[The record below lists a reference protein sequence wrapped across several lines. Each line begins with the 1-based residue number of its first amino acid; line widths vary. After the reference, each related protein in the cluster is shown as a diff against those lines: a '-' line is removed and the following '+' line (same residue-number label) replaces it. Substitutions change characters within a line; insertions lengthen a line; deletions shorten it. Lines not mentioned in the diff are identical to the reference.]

1 MAQKILKK
9 NRSRFGIAFLGIIS
23 ICGLYTTTAHAQ
35 DAEKIVKQKAFEQ
48 IFGDAVRLDPA
59 MVAKVK
65 DDTPG
70 KRHYVDKD
78 NDGKP
83 EEVWFID
90 IEPRHTEAKKPI
102 LVKVIDEN
110 GNLEMDKEPE
120 KYGDLWI
127 ADWHADGLVDAVI
140 SYRDLDGDADLDLME
155 WFTYQKKYWRVPFDG
170 LRLLVSTDDG
180 DDNLLLYD
188 MDYIYYQEP
197 CEDFSHLGGDETD
210 ISYYFNVEQNR
221 WIPYFENPFF
231 FYDCNGDGVTEEVLR
246 ISGIDDIVHSVRWS
260 IDADNDGTLEQPRDF
275 DVGIT
280 ALAAGWEDDKEL
292 ESDFQYMDFTMRI
305 PGKQTEHFMFR
316 GIPTGPVMKRDAARD
331 YMRSVIWER
340 VLMVWDENDL
350 NIAYND
356 PNYLI
361 ERWEGI
367 ISAASTDSG
376 YVMPR
381 IGGPD
386 CGPFNNRYE
395 MVLKPEGPNEFYFNP
410 ADHRLHIK
418 NSDRTW
424 LKVDYDYDTETDMG
438 YLWVDTDKDG
448 IVDRLD
454 IDTDGDGVTDDSY
467 PIDVSKVKPVEWT
480 FKDINAAFSPVMK
493 TEPEKRYLLVK
504 ALSAALESVGEG
516 KVTDPVW
523 DMMEN
528 SMRGVR
534 IDRVISR
541 RLVNSDETLMYYLTL
556 VQDRQIDRLKKSGYQ
571 NRSFWKKFNAAR
583 SKGDTQAM
591 TKTVAKHFKTGR
603 PKEDFHAWASRLR
616 EEEDKPR
623 VAWNNEWLPPNW
635 GWESE
640 KAAFRFYLG
649 HFDIFGKRQWI
660 DSLIMP
666 RIAEGKSYHIDQ
678 NGWGMDILHV
688 GKTAG
693 CGGVIL
699 YVNGVPYPV
708 RNETGEGN
716 PIFTCKLVEET
727 HDRVTLEFVAEGVG
741 PENAPYTVRLRPSI
755 GAGDLYSSVEATVDG
770 GAQDD
775 KIELALGLV
784 RLPDETFFSDK
795 DAGVLASWGFQEPQ
809 IGWIGMGIIFPPER
823 FLRFDDQQ
831 EEHRVLLDCKP
842 GEPVTYYIRS
852 DWLRGH
858 QFPCSPSAQDWFD
871 ELKNNTEPTPF
882 S

>member
-23 ICGLYTTTAHAQ
+23 ICGLYTTTVHAQ

-48 IFGDAVRLDPA
+48 VFGDAVRLDPA

-140 SYRDLDGDADLDLME
+140 SYRDIDGDGDLDVME
-155 WFTYQKKYWRVPFDG
+155 WFTYGKKNWRVPFDG
-170 LRLLVSTDDG
+170 LRALVSTDDG
-180 DDNLLLYD
+180 DDNLLDYD
-188 MDYIYYQEP
+188 IDYVYYQIP
-197 CEDFSHLGGDETD
+197 CQNHSHFGGNE
-210 ISYYFNVEQNR
+210 SFVAYYLNPEQDK
-221 WIPYFENPFF
+221 WIPYFENPFL
-231 FYDCNGDGVTEEVLR
+231 FYDF
-246 ISGIDDIVHSVRWS
+246 
-260 IDADNDGTLEQPRDF
+260 DNDGISEEVIRVEGKEDTVRTLRWSFNVNPIAGKQRDF
-275 DVGIT
+275 DVSFS
-280 ALAAGWEDDKEL
+280 ACAKGWRQEKGWQ
-292 ESDFQYMDFTMRI
+292 SNFTMCL
-305 PGKQTEHFMFR
+305 PEEQTENFTIR
-316 GIPTGPVMKRDAARD
+316 DIPTGPVLKRSSARD
-331 YMRSVIWER
+331 YLQTVTWER
-340 VLMVWDENDL
+340 LLMTWNENNL
-350 NIAYND
+350 NIAFND
-356 PNYLI
+356 PKDTI
-361 ERWEGI
+361 ERWEGVI
-367 ISAASTDSG
+367 NAESTDSG
-376 YVMPR
+376 YYMPR

-386 CGPFNNRYE
+386 CGPYNKRYE
-395 MVLKPEGPNEFYFNP
+395 LVLEPSGPNEFYFNP
-410 ADHRLHIK
+410 ADHRVHIK
-418 NSDRTW
+418 NSDRSW
-424 LKVDYDYDTETDMG
+424 IKVDYDYDTKIDMA
-438 YLWVDTDKDG
+438 YFWVDTDKDG
-448 IVDRLD
+448 IMDRLD

-480 FKDINAAFSPVMK
+480 FKELNGALAPIMK
-493 TEPEKRYLLVK
+493 TEPGHRYNLVM
-504 ALSAALESVGEG
+504 ALTTALRSTKEG
-516 KVTDPVW
+516 MERDAVW
-523 DMMEN
+523 DLLEN
-528 SMRGVR
+528 RMQGENVSDD
-534 IDRVISR
+534 IAR
-541 RLVNSDETLMYYLTL
+541 RLINSDQSILYYLTL
-556 VQDRQIDRLKKSGYQ
+556 VQDRQIDRLKKSGFE

-583 SKGDTQAM
+583 GKGDTQAM

-603 PKEDFHAWASRLR
+603 PKEDYRAWTSRLR

-660 DSLIMP
+660 DTLIMP

-699 YVNGVPYPV
+699 YVNGVSYPV

-716 PIFTCKLVEET
+716 PTFTCRLVEET

-755 GAGDLYSSVEATVDG
+755 GAGDLHSSVEATVDG
-770 GAQDD
+770 GASGDE
-775 KIELALGLV
+775 IELGIGLV

-795 DAGVLASWGFQEPQ
+795 DAGVLGSWGFQEPQ
-809 IGWIGMGIIFPPER
+809 IGWIGMGIIFPSKR

-842 GEPVTYYIRS
+842 GEPVIYYIRS